1 MRPLPA
7 FVLAAVLPFSG
18 TVAPADGTAP
28 PTSATEER
36 LVTSSPPGIPGSRL
50 VFAFRA
56 EPTTFNPIAADDDVS
71 REIVTLLHADLVSI
85 NRETLK
91 TELRL
96 AREWTMSRDG
106 RRFTV
111 KLRRGLRFSD
121 GQPLT
126 ADDVVFTF
134 GVHLDER
141 NHSSQ
146 RDLLI
151 VGGRP
156 IVVRK
161 IDELTLAFELAE
173 PYAVA
178 ERLFDGF
185 PILPRHRLEKAQKE
199 GRLAEM
205 WGLGTSPSELAG
217 LGPFRLKEYR
227 PGDRVLLEPNPYYWK
242 EDAAGQPLPYLTELV
257 FLFVASQD
265 AQAVRFQSGETD
277 MISSLGPENF
287 ALLDKEATR
296 RGHRMIDL
304 GPGLEWPF
312 LLFNQNDDV
321 RAKGLD
327 HVLGRQAWFRDLSFR
342 RAVSLAI
349 DRAAMTRLV
358 FLGRAAPMASHVP
371 PGNKPWIHSALRP
384 TPRSIPEA
392 RALLEKA
399 GYSWG
404 EDGLL
409 RDPKGVVVEFSIITN
424 ASNSARVKMA
434 TLIQA
439 DLRELGMRVSV
450 TTLESRATFD
460 RTLNTHDYD
469 TAVMS
474 FAGTDTDPNPVMNV
488 LLSNGPMHIWNMGQA
503 RPATAWEAEID
514 DLMRRQLSEMR
525 YEDRKKLVDRV
536 QEIIAEQLPVA
547 PLVSPHLLAGAK
559 SRLGNLRPGI
569 LPSHLLWNA
578 DELYWTAPAAASR

>member
-1 MRPLPA
+1 MRTL
-7 FVLAAVLPFSG
+7 LAVVQAALLSLV
-18 TVAPADGTAP
+18 GTAA
-28 PTSATEER
+28 SATPSAPQTPTDQER
-36 LVTSSPPGIPGSRL
+36 LVTSAPPGVPGGRL
-50 VFAFRA
+50 VVALRA
-56 EPTTFNPIAADDDVS
+56 EPTTFNPVTADDDVS

-96 AREWTMSRDG
+96 AREWTMSADG

-111 KLRRGLRFSD
+111 KLRHGLRFSD

-126 ADDVVFTF
+126 ADDVAFTF

-151 VGGRP
+151 VGGKP
-156 IVVRK
+156 IVVRR
-161 IDELTLAFELAE
+161 IDDLTLIIELAE

-185 PILPRHRLEKAQKE
+185 PILPRHRLEKAQKD
-199 GRLAEM
+199 GRLAET
-205 WGLGTSPSELAG
+205 WGLGTSPSELVG

-227 PGDRVLLEPNPYYWK
+227 PGDRVILEPNPHYWK
-242 EDAAGQPLPYLTELV
+242 EDATGRPLPYLRELV

-296 RGHRMIDL
+296 RGYRMIDL

-312 LLFNQNDDV
+312 LVFNQNDDV
-321 RAKGLD
+321 KTKGLD
-327 HVLGRQAWFRDLSFR
+327 EVARRQAWFRDVVFR

-349 DRAAMTRLV
+349 DRSGIARLV
-358 FLGRAAPMASHVP
+358 FQGRAAPLASHVP
-371 PGNKPWIHSALRP
+371 PGNKLWVNRDLRP
-384 TPRSIPEA
+384 TRRSVPDA
-392 RALLEKA
+392 RSLLA
-399 GYSWG
+399 NARYSWG
-404 EDGLL
+404 DDGLL

-424 ASNSARVKMA
+424 APNTTRVKMA

-460 RTLNTHDYD
+460 RILNTHDYD
-469 TAVMS
+469 AAIMS
-474 FAGTDTDPNPVMNV
+474 FAGTDSDPNPGMSI
-488 LLSNGPMHIWNMGQA
+488 LLSNGPMHVWNMGQA
-503 RPATAWEAEID
+503 RPATPWEAEID
-514 DLMRRQLSEMR
+514 DLMHRQISEMR

-536 QEIIAEQLPVA
+536 QEIIAEQLPVV
-547 PLVSPHLLAGAK
+547 PLVSPHFLAGAK

-578 DELYWTAPAAASR
+578 DELYWTAAAAASR